1 MDKKKQII
9 ESAIE
14 LFGTIGYEKTSVAAI
29 CEHSGVSKGLVFHHF
44 KNKEGLLREV
54 FMRMAEIVNEVG
66 DESLGMGETLSTKE
80 KLVNYLEA
88 IFTSMASPT
97 HKLYYQFD
105 FQILCQPATRELL
118 KDLFEERYQLMM
130 GSFIEIL
137 AEIPAAKSQIDS
149 HSIIAEIDGIALN
162 YLFAKDDYPL
172 TEIKDRFIQKQ
183 LLLLGL

>member
-14 LFGTIGYEKTSVAAI
+14 LFGTIGYEKTSVSTI
-29 CEHSGVSKGLVFHHF
+29 CEHSDVSKGLVFHHF
-44 KNKEGLLREV
+44 KNKEGLLKEV
-54 FMRMAEIVNEVG
+54 FMRMAEIVNEVSDG
-66 DESLGMGETLSTKE
+66 SLANSEVLSPKE

-88 IFTSMASPT
+88 IFTSMASQE
-97 HKLYYQFD
+97 HKLYYRFD

-130 GSFIEIL
+130 DSFVEIL
-137 AEIPAAKSQIDS
+137 VEIPASEPQVDS

-172 TEIKDRFIQKQ
+172 TGIKDRFIQKQ
-183 LLLLGL
+183 LLLFGL